1 MNRGSGKVLGPV
13 DITSFMVLLV
23 AVVFF
28 FYSVIDQNA
37 DRSMKRFRHLSK
49 TAESQLF
56 KANPKGEKPK
66 ENQEVVGNDRKIV
79 SDVPT
84 FLEMLNTKLSVS
96 GLELD
101 TIKKS
106 EENDYTYEFITYAS
120 FGSLL
125 NFLYITEQS
134 NLAIQDLDIHP
145 YSGEKHLINIKLQL
159 IKDKMN
165 VDDLRSFV
173 SLQEK
178 YGKRLR
184 DPFQKEALVTVSK
197 DTTLQKPS
205 TINLTWKYRLTGIG
219 FDKGRYA
226 TIDHNNYYEKDV
238 FNGMRITQILS
249 DRVRLA
255 SKDGK
260 TKYLIAFRYKRRPKG
275 Q

>member
-1 MNRGSGKVLGPV
+1 MNRESGKVLGPV
-13 DITSFMVLLV
+13 DITSFAVLLV
-23 AVVFF
+23 AALFF

-37 DRSMKRFRHLSK
+37 DRSMKRFRNLSK
-49 TAESQLF
+49 SAESQLI
-56 KANPKGEKPK
+56 KANPKGKKPE
-66 ENQEVVGNDRKIV
+66 ENQKAVGNDRKII

-84 FLEMLNTKLSVS
+84 FLEMLNTKLAES

-106 EENDYTYEFITYAS
+106 DDNDYTYEFVTYAS

-134 NLAIQDLDIHP
+134 NLAVQDLDIHP

-197 DTTLQKPS
+197 DKTLQKS

-249 DRVRLA
+249 DRVHLA

-275 Q
+275 K